1 MYLKLIVFYSL
12 SRSIS
17 IFSMLVLPLWF
28 STSHSDIQYSTYV
41 MMEYIPFI
49 ILGLVSG
56 HYIDNY
62 DLKKITA
69 KLLFIQF
76 LASLL
81 FTLALFY
88 NGGAYIYISIFILSA
103 CSYTI
108 WGIVNK
114 LSHTSLKRDD
124 YNKFNSLVDMSEKLL
139 EVILPIILGFILS
152 YNIILFVVVYIV
164 ISTACLLS
172 FISINKLGHAYQFD
186 SKNHNNNDKILLMSL
201 KNGISSFFSNKS
213 LLLLSVLVM
222 LINAIEIMPLVV
234 MPIYAK
240 NYFSLDS
247 VELSS
252 IYTLGA
258 IGAIVGGILAYKLL
272 KNKIL
277 IFFGLVVAIPINAVI
292 YFLIYTFD
300 SISLLFFAF
309 FIESMFVSLSAIA
322 FRTLRQHYINGSDF
336 GVMTGI
342 SGSMIKVMIPCAI
355 LLSGF
360 ISEYYGA
367 RSVYF
372 ICGVMELI
380 ALIPF
385 IAFARGEIQLKMVN
399 NL

>member
-1 MYLKLIVFYSL
+1 
-12 SRSIS
+12 
-17 IFSMLVLPLWF
+17 
-28 STSHSDIQYSTYV
+28 

-49 ILGLVSG
+49 FLGLVSG

-62 DLKKITA
+62 DLKKITV

-76 LASLL
+76 SASLL

-88 NGGAYIYISIFILSA
+88 NGGAYIYISIFLLSA

-108 WGIVNK
+108 WGVVNK

-139 EVILPIILGFILS
+139 EVMLPIILGVILS
-152 YNIILFVVVYIV
+152 YSISLFVVVYIV

-172 FISINKLGHAYQFD
+172 FISINKFNCTCELD
-186 SKNHNNNDKILLMSL
+186 SKSHSKNDKSLFMSL
-201 KNGISSFFSNKS
+201 KNGISSFVSNKS
-213 LLLLSVLVM
+213 LMLLSVLVM

-240 NYFSLDS
+240 NYFRLDS

-258 IGAIVGGILAYKLL
+258 IGAIAGGVLAYKLL
-272 KNKIL
+272 KNRTL
-277 IFFGLVVAIPINAVI
+277 MFFGLVVAIPINAVI
-292 YFLIYTFD
+292 YLSIYTFEN
-300 SISLLFFAF
+300 ISLLYFAF
-309 FIESMFVSLSAIA
+309 FFESMFVSLSAIA

-367 RSVYF
+367 RLIYF

-380 ALIPF
+380 VFIPF
-385 IAFARGEIQLKMVN
+385 IAFARGEIQLKMVS